1 MKRLMIFAGL
11 LGVAA
16 AGMAQERLTLQEA
29 VATALEKN
37 AAVIVARNNASIAR
51 NTAQSG
57 MADMLPKLTAS
68 AGASYTDIDNIS
80 TNTVSSAGLNLS
92 YTLFDGLG
100 NVYRLKQARATGR
113 MGALD
118 ARNQIENTIL
128 QVSQAY
134 YGAASAF
141 EGLSIAREAMGISR
155 ERLTRAKQRAAYGR
169 AGTVDV
175 LSAQVDV
182 NSDSVNVVQARLAWD
197 EAQRNLNVLLYRD
210 LSKGMAIDT
219 EVDYGVMDALD
230 AFLSASTER
239 NAGYLI
245 YQERSRQAGY
255 AAAAAGGAMLPRI
268 DLTGSATYSQTEQD
282 LAIGFD
288 NLNRTVRA
296 GANISWTLFN
306 GSRLRLQHQSAKLTA
321 QNQALLEDQAQ
332 RDLARSVTNSY
343 EAYRNSRL
351 VLTLET
357 QSLEA
362 AELNFQRSRDLYRL
376 GQVTST
382 QFREAQLNL
391 IRSKNRMQ
399 TAKYNAKLAEL
410 SLLKLSGQLVSSE
423 QVGFK

>member
-1 MKRLMIFAGL
+1 MKRLIIIAGL
-11 LGVAA
+11 LGLAA
-16 AGMAQERLTLQEA
+16 AGAAQDRLTLQEA
-29 VATALEKN
+29 VATALQKN
-37 AAVIVARNNASIAR
+37 AAVLVARNNASIAR
-51 NTAQSG
+51 NTARSG
-57 MADMLPKLTAS
+57 MADLMPRLTAS
-68 AGASYTDIDNIS
+68 AGANYTDIENIS
-80 TNTVSSAGLNLS
+80 TSTVSSAGLNLS

-100 NVYRLKQARATGR
+100 NVYRLKQAQSTGTI
-113 MGALD
+113 GALD
-118 ARNQIENTIL
+118 ARNQIENSIL

-141 EGLSIAREAMGISR
+141 EGLNIAREALGISH
-155 ERLTRAKQRAAYGR
+155 ERLKRAEQRAAYGR

-175 LSAQVDV
+175 LSARVDV

-219 EVDYGVMDALD
+219 AVDYGVIDGLDAL
-230 AFLSASTER
+230 LSASNLH

-245 YQERSRQAGY
+245 FQERSRQASY
-255 AAAAAGGAMLPRI
+255 AAGAAGGAMLPRV

-282 LAIGFD
+282 LAVGFND
-288 NLNRTVRA
+288 LNRTVRA

-306 GSRLRLQHQSAKLTA
+306 GGRLRLQHQSARLTA
-321 QNQALLEDQAQ
+321 KNQALLADQAK
-332 RDLARSVTNSY
+332 RDLVRSVTNSY
-343 EAYRNSRL
+343 ETYKNSRL
-351 VLTLET
+351 VLDLET

-391 IRSKNRMQ
+391 IRSKSRMQ

-423 QVGFK
+423 QVGLE

>member
-37 AAVIVARNNASIAR
+37 AAVMVARNNASIAR

-245 YQERSRQAGY
+245 YQERSRQA
-255 AAAAAGGAMLPRI
+255 ATPRLRRAGPCCRALTLPARP
-268 DLTGSATYSQTEQD
+268 
-282 LAIGFD
+282 
-288 NLNRTVRA
+288 RTVRPNRIWPSVLTTSTARCGPAPISA
-296 GANISWTLFN
+296 GRSSTAAASGFSIS
-306 GSRLRLQHQSAKLTA
+306 RP
-321 QNQALLEDQAQ
+321 
-332 RDLARSVTNSY
+332 
-343 EAYRNSRL
+343 NSRP
-351 VLTLET
+351 
-357 QSLEA
+357 
-362 AELNFQRSRDLYRL
+362 R
-376 GQVTST
+376 
-382 QFREAQLNL
+382 
-391 IRSKNRMQ
+391 IRRCWKIRPSAIWRG
-399 TAKYNAKLAEL
+399 L
-410 SLLKLSGQLVSSE
+410 
-423 QVGFK
+423 